1 MSKTH
6 EYYSV
11 EKDGKLERKRRYCS
25 RCGEGT
31 FMAEHDNRFHCGKCG
46 FTEFKP
52 SNKEKQKET

>member
-11 EKDGKLERKRRYCS
+11 SKDGKLERKRRSCS
-25 RCGEGT
+25 RCGEGS
-31 FMAEHDNRFHCGKCG
+31 FMAEHSNRFHCGNCG

-52 SNKEKQKET
+52 SKKEKEKET

>member
-6 EYYSV
+6 DYYSAG
-11 EKDGKLERKRRYCS
+11 KDGKLERKRRYCS

-52 SNKEKQKET
+52 SKKEKQKET